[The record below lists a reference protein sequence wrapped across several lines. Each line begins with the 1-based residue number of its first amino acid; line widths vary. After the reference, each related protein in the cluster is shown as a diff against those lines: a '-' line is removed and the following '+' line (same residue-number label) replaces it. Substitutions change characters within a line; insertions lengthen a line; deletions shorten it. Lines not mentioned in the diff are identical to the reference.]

1 MPGMY
6 YFNCNG
12 PIQVGPYGNCN
23 EALQDSLIVECIQQG
38 GQPQFLGCDQ
48 APCGCPN
55 APDDLSWKPNKE
67 FLEAAT
73 KRSHEELGDK

>member
-12 PIQVGPYGNCN
+12 PLQVGPYGNCN
-23 EALQDSLIVECIQQG
+23 EALQDPLVLQCVQSG
-38 GQPQFLGCDQ
+38 GQLQFLGCDL

-55 APDDLSWKPNKE
+55 AQIDTNWKPDKT
-67 FLEAAT
+67 FLEAAARRCR
-73 KRSHEELGDK
+73 KVRE